1 MYPIKYSESSRME
14 SKQLV
19 EEYMLLANI
28 LVAECLFDL
37 CKDRAL
43 LRSHA
48 DIVENKKNEL
58 GNFFKKIGLEQVN
71 LTDALS
77 LS

>member
-1 MYPIKYSESSRME
+1 ME

-28 LVAECLFDL
+28 LVAEFLFDL

-48 DIVENKKNEL
+48 DIV
-58 GNFFKKIGLEQVN
+58 
-71 LTDALS
+71 
-77 LS
+77 

>member
-1 MYPIKYSESSRME
+1 ME

-28 LVAECLFDL
+28 LVAETLFDH
-37 CKDRAL
+37 CQDRAL

-58 GNFFKKIGLEQVN
+58 GNFFKKIGLDQIN
-71 LTDALS
+71 FTDALS